1 MHEEASLVTTE
12 CLVEV
17 FWAFGKE
24 VDNVTV
30 KFETLVGGLINTTL
44 RVMVTGDRGT
54 LEEEWVLQR
63 LNTNVFR
70 NPEAI
75 SNNVRVAVAH
85 LRVVAPDYVFPAG
98 ELKQIKGGDWWK
110 LAPYIKNTRSLHSVE
125 TVEHA
130 EAAARQFAKLCRLL
144 STCPQDGMVQTIDG
158 FHDLRRHQSEYEENL
173 VSAPKH
179 RREICAIKNLTADIA
194 VLGAPILE
202 AYTQAAC
209 TLPLRIVHHDAKL
222 GNILFNETGNDAVCV
237 VDLDT
242 LMPGLYISDLGDL
255 IRTSVSP
262 VSEEEPDATKVSIR
276 MDYYQAVLRGFL
288 SELRSVLTP
297 EETKLIVDAGEISVY
312 MQVIRFLGDYLSGN
326 IYYKTMHEFHNL
338 DRASNQ
344 LSLLKG
350 LVAMRSDVKR
360 VIEDILK

>member
-1 MHEEASLVTTE
+1 
-12 CLVEV
+12 
-17 FWAFGKE
+17 
-24 VDNVTV
+24 
-30 KFETLVGGLINTTL
+30 
-44 RVMVTGDRGT
+44 
-54 LEEEWVLQR
+54 
-63 LNTNVFR
+63 
-70 NPEAI
+70 
-75 SNNVRVAVAH
+75 
-85 LRVVAPDYVFPAG
+85 VFPAG
-98 ELKQIKGGDWWK
+98 ELKQVKGGEWWK

-125 TVEHA
+125 TIEHA

-144 STCPQDGMVQTIDG
+144 STCPLDGMVQTIDA
-158 FHDLRRHQSEYEENL
+158 FHDLRRHQSEYEQAL

-179 RREICAIKNLTADIA
+179 RLEPSEILKLTADIA
-194 VLGAPILE
+194 VLGVPILQ

-262 VSEEEPDATKVSIR
+262 VSEEEPDATKVTIR

-288 SELRSVLTP
+288 SEMGSVLTP
-297 EETKLIVDAGEISVY
+297 EETKFIVDAGEISVY

-344 LSLLKG
+344 LALLKG

-360 VIEDILK
+360 VIEHTVLK